1 MTRSLGLA
9 LAMTVLLGA
18 AAHGKEFVAQPD
30 DFKCLFDGT
39 KAPGKHFFIS
49 NIKKRKLKRALKK
62 TETGKVGKGYPVG
75 TILQLFPFEAMAKR
89 GGKFNREG
97 HGWEY
102 FQLHITADGQTE
114 ILKRGT
120 AEVTGLTGTS
130 CQNCH
135 ENLAADHDAVCE
147 FVIGAAGLGL
157 TEDLVNALQASD
169 ARCK

>member
-1 MTRSLGLA
+1 MRLIVGLGLIAA
-9 LAMTVLLGA
+9 LAVPA
-18 AAHGKEFVAQPD
+18 IAKEFVAQPE
-30 DFKCLFDGT
+30 DFRCLTDG
-39 KAPGKHFFIS
+39 AQPEGKLFYVFG
-49 NIKKRKLKRALKK
+49 KKRIVKKALRK
-62 TETGKVGKGYPVG
+62 TKTGKLGKGYPVG

-89 GGKFNREG
+89 GGKFNKEG

-135 ENLAADHDAVCE
+135 ERFAADYDAICE
-147 FVIGAAGLGL
+147 FVIGADGLGL
-157 TEDLVNALQASD
+157 TEDDIAALQATD